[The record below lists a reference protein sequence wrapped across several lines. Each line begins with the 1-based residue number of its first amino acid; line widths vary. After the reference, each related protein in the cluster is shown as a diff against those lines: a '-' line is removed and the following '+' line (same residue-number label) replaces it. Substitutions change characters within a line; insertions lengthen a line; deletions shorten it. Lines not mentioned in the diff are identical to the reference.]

1 MDRHSERGGY
11 GRRLRV
17 CRLRQKS
24 QRRWECHPPL
34 DPCELP
40 RSPLPALLNNRNW
53 TSSLELYEAR
63 LENWNRTRIL
73 PSPGVV
79 STGEETDADKA
90 TFSVR
95 QETVWHSRSNCQHPR
110 PPGERVSLD

>member
-40 RSPLPALLNNRNW
+40 RSPLPALLNTRNW

-63 LENWNRTRIL
+63 LENSNTTRIL
-73 PSPGVV
+73 PSPGVG
-79 STGEETDADKA
+79 SPGEETAADKA
-90 TFSVR
+90 TFRVR
-95 QETVWHSRSNCQHPR
+95 QDSLRRCRTNSLHP
-110 PPGERVSLD
+110 PQPG

>member
-1 MDRHSERGGY
+1 MDRHSVCGGY

-17 CRLRQKS
+17 CRLCQKS
-24 QRRWECHPPL
+24 QRRWECHPPQ

-63 LENWNRTRIL
+63 LENSNRTRIL
-73 PSPGVV
+73 HEEWCPQERRPMRTKPLSASCRKV
-79 STGEETDADKA
+79 SGTAGAIASTLDNLDR
-90 TFSVR
+90 FS
-95 QETVWHSRSNCQHPR
+95 
-110 PPGERVSLD
+110 LA